1 MDQKKMVKQMIEVN
15 LATFNNVFDSMVLI
29 QDQFE
34 SIAMKAM
41 DQSGVVPEEGRRAI
55 EGWVNVLKDGRK
67 NIKSHIDSSL
77 QQAEKLLDI

>member
-1 MDQKKMVKQMIEVN
+1 MDQKEMVKQMIEFN
-15 LATFNNVFDSMVLI
+15 LATFNNVFDSIVLI

-41 DQSGVVPEEGRRAI
+41 DQSGVVPAEGRKAI